1 MHDLEK
7 AINKWRK
14 ELYKNEA
21 FEDGYVEELE
31 SHLREEIEGLIGS
44 GLDSI
49 DAFEEAVQKIGS
61 TESMG
66 AEFYKTHTERL
77 SGRPPWQTPRFM
89 PALLWNYW
97 KVALR
102 KIRRHKGYSLI
113 NIVGLA
119 IGMACCILI
128 LTWVRD
134 ELSYDRF
141 HKNAD
146 RICRI
151 VAVDRSG
158 GNMAK
163 ASGSPSLIGPTL
175 VEKYPEF
182 LNFARV
188 QCGWSGYFLH
198 YGEKNFM
205 EMKLATVDPSFF
217 EVFQYPFI
225 QGNPQTALDDRYTIV
240 LTESLAKKIFGDEDP
255 MGRVLKISATDFK
268 VTGVMEDIP
277 RNSHLR
283 FDYVFP
289 AINMTE
295 FRSSKL
301 DSWNYN
307 QFSTYLLV
315 KKNTDFKALSKKI
328 SGIVKEHLPKSKVEV
343 FLQPLSDIHLHST
356 DINSWEVVYPNPG
369 NITYVYIFGLIAV
382 CILLIACINFMN
394 LATARSS
401 TRAREVGMRK
411 VSGARRFDLF
421 KQFIGESIVLS
432 TLSLGVGILIVEL
445 LLPAFNHLS
454 GKQLSLQ
461 YAESI
466 LLWISL
472 LGIAIFT
479 GLASGSYP
487 ALILSAFQPSK
498 VLKASAHL
506 ASRKG
511 GYLRKTLVVGQFV
524 FTILLIIGTLV
535 IYGQLRFIQN
545 KDLGYDTDNIFTF
558 ATYGQFGRNY
568 EAAKNELLQNPNI
581 LSVCRA
587 FPPSPGF
594 RGTEN
599 VDWEGK
605 DPSTEFMIFS
615 DIGDYDYFE
624 TFGIEMA
631 EGRFYSRQFST
642 DGDNFVVN
650 ETAVKKMGLES
661 PIGKRFTYADKTGVI
676 IGIVKDYHGGSLHNP
691 ILPKVITLSDRG
703 FFVCVKFRPG
713 NVSEMVAFLKEKW
726 EKFVP
731 GYPFRYGFLDESIAE
746 AYKAERKIGKIFQ
759 YFTGLAILIACLGLF
774 GLASFT
780 AEQRTKEVGI
790 RKILGAKVS
799 GIVFLLSKEFTKW
812 ILVANIISWPIAYF
826 LSKKWLE
833 SFAYRMSLGWEIF
846 VLSAVLTFFIALAT
860 VSYQAIKAAI
870 ANPVE
875 SLRYE

>member
-1 MHDLEK
+1 MFDLEN
-7 AINKWRK
+7 AIKKWRK
-14 ELYKNEA
+14 DLYKIEA
-21 FEDGYVEELE
+21 FEDGYVDELE
-31 SHLREEIEGLIGS
+31 SHLRDEIDGLVES
-44 GLDSI
+44 GTDPKE
-49 DAFEEAVQKIGS
+49 AFGEAVLKLGS
-61 TESMG
+61 PESVG
-66 AEFYKTHTERL
+66 TEFYKTHTERL
-77 SGRPPWQTPRFM
+77 SGRPPWQAPRFM

-97 KVALR
+97 KVATR
-102 KIRRHKGYSLI
+102 KIRRHKGYSFI
-113 NIVGLA
+113 NIAGLA

-146 RICRI
+146 QICR
-151 VAVDRSG
+151 VVSVDHSG
-158 GNMAK
+158 GSIAK

-198 YGEKNFM
+198 YGEKHFM

-217 EVFQYPFI
+217 EIFPYPFI
-225 QGNPQTALDDRYTIV
+225 QGDPKTALDDRYSIV
-240 LTESLAKKIFGDEDP
+240 LTESLAQKCFGDEDP
-255 MGRVLKISATDFK
+255 MGKVLQISTTGFK
-268 VTGVMEDIP
+268 VTGVIEDIP
-277 RNSHLR
+277 LNSHLQ

-289 AINMTE
+289 AINMTK

-301 DSWNYN
+301 DSWDYN

-315 KKNTDFKALSKKI
+315 KKNTDLEILSKKI
-328 SGIVKEHLPKSKVEV
+328 SGIVKEHLPKSKTEV
-343 FLQPLSDIHLHST
+343 FLQPLGAIHLHST

-369 NITYVYIFGLIAV
+369 NIAYVYIFGLVSACV
-382 CILLIACINFMN
+382 LLIACINFMN

-411 VSGARRFDLF
+411 VSGARRGDLI

-432 TLSLGVGILIVEL
+432 ILSLGLGILCVEL
-445 LLPAFNHLS
+445 MLPAFNRLS

-461 YAESI
+461 YTESV
-466 LLWISL
+466 LLWITL
-472 LGIAIFT
+472 LGIAVFT

-487 ALILSAFQPSK
+487 ALFLSAFQPSK
-498 VLKASAHL
+498 VLKASASL
-506 ASRKG
+506 SSQG
-511 GYLRKTLVVGQFV
+511 GGWLRKFLVVGQFA
-524 FTILLIIGTLV
+524 FTILLIIGTIV
-535 IYGQLRFIQN
+535 IYSQLHFIQN
-545 KDLGYDTDNIFTF
+545 KDLGYDTDNIFTV
-558 ATYGQFGRNY
+558 ASYGQFGRNY
-568 EAAKNELLQNPNI
+568 EAAKNEMLQNPNI

-587 FPPSPGF
+587 FPPSLGL

-605 DPSTEFMIFS
+605 DPTAEFMIFS
-615 DIGDYDYFE
+615 DVGDYDFLK
-624 TFGIEMA
+624 TFGIKMA
-631 EGRFYSRQFST
+631 EGRFYSREFPT
-642 DGDNFVVN
+642 DRDNFVVN
-650 ETAVKKMGLES
+650 ETAIKKMGLDS
-661 PIGKRFTYADKTGVI
+661 PIGKRFTHNGKTGMI
-676 IGIVKDYHGGSLHNP
+676 IGVVKDYHGGSLHNP
-691 ILPKVITLSDRG
+691 ILPKVIRLSDSA

-713 NVSEMVAFLKEKW
+713 NVSEMIAFLKEKW

-731 GYPFRYGFLDESIAE
+731 GHPFSYDFLDDSIAA
-746 AYKAERKIGKIFQ
+746 AYEGERKIGKIFQ

-780 AEQRTKEVGI
+780 AEQRTKEIGI

-799 GIVFLLSKEFTKW
+799 GIVLLLTKEFTKW
-812 ILVANIISWPIAYF
+812 IIVANLVAWPVAYF
-826 LSKKWLE
+826 LSKQWLQG
-833 SFAYRMSLGWEIF
+833 FAYRMSLGWEIF
-846 VLSAVLTFFIALAT
+846 VVSAAMVLVIATIT

>member
-1 MHDLEK
+1 MFDLEN
-7 AINKWRK
+7 AIKKWRK
-14 ELYKNEA
+14 DLYKFEA
-21 FEDGYVEELE
+21 FEDGYVDELE
-31 SHLREEIEGLIGS
+31 SHLRDEIDRLVES
-44 GLDSI
+44 GTDPKE
-49 DAFEEAVQKIGS
+49 AFEEAVLKIGS
-61 TESMG
+61 PESMG
-66 AEFYKTHTERL
+66 AEFHKTHTERL
-77 SGRPPWQTPRFM
+77 SGRPPWQEPRFM
-89 PALLWNYW
+89 PALLWNYS

-102 KIRRHKGYSLI
+102 KIRRHKGYSFI
-113 NIVGLA
+113 NIAGLA

-128 LTWVRD
+128 LTWVLD

-141 HKNAD
+141 HKNSD
-146 RICRI
+146 QICR
-151 VAVDRSG
+151 VVSVDHSG
-158 GNMAK
+158 GDIWK

-205 EMKLATVDPSFF
+205 TMKLATVDPSFF
-217 EVFQYPFI
+217 EIFPYPFI
-225 QGNPQTALDDRYTIV
+225 QGDPRTALKDRYSIV
-240 LTESLAKKIFGDEDP
+240 LTESLAQKCFGDEDP
-255 MGRVLKISATDFK
+255 MGKVMQIGSTDFK
-268 VTGVMEDIP
+268 VTGVIEDVP
-277 RNSHLR
+277 KNSHLQ

-301 DSWNYN
+301 DSWTYD

-315 KKNTDFKALSKKI
+315 KKNTNLEALSERI
-328 SGIVKEHLPKSKVEV
+328 SGIVKEHLPKSKTEV
-343 FLQPLSDIHLHST
+343 FLQPLSAIHLYST
-356 DINSWEVVYPNPG
+356 DINSWEAVYPNPG
-369 NITYVYIFGLIAV
+369 NITYVYIFGLIAA

-394 LATARSS
+394 LATARSA

-411 VSGARRFDLF
+411 VSGARRVDLI

-432 TLSLGVGILIVEL
+432 ILSLGFGILIVEL
-445 LLPAFNHLS
+445 FLPAFNRLS

-461 YAESI
+461 YADSI
-466 LLWISL
+466 LLWITL
-472 LGIAIFT
+472 LGIAVFT
-479 GLASGSYP
+479 GLAAGSYP
-487 ALILSAFQPSK
+487 ALFLSSFQPSR

-506 ASRKG
+506 ATRRG
-511 GYLRKTLVVGQFV
+511 GSLRKILVVGQFV

-535 IYGQLRFIQN
+535 IYSQLHFIQN
-545 KDLGYDTDNIFTF
+545 KDLGYDTDNIFTV
-558 ATYGQFGRNY
+558 ASYGQFGRNY

-605 DPSTEFMIFS
+605 DPTAEFMIFS
-615 DIGDYDYFE
+615 DIGDYDYLK

-631 EGRFYSRQFST
+631 EGRFYSREFPT
-642 DGDNFVVN
+642 DRDNFVVN
-650 ETAVKKMGLES
+650 ETAVKKMGLDS
-661 PIGKRFTYADKTGVI
+661 PIGKRFTHSGKTGTI
-676 IGIVKDYHGGSLHNP
+676 IGVVKDYHGGSLHNP
-691 ILPKVITLSDRG
+691 ILPKVISFSDRG

-713 NVSEMVAFLKEKW
+713 NVSDMIAFLKEKW

-731 GYPFRYGFLDESIAE
+731 GHPFRYDFLDESIAA
-746 AYKAERKIGKIFQ
+746 AYEGERKIGKNFQ

-780 AEQRTKEVGI
+780 AEQRTKEIGI

-799 GIVFLLSKEFTKW
+799 GIVLLLTKEFTKW
-812 ILVANIISWPIAYF
+812 ILVANLLAWPVAF
-826 LSKKWLE
+826 MLAKKWLQG
-833 SFAYRMSLGWEIF
+833 FAYRMSLGWEIF
-846 VLSAVLTFFIALAT
+846 VVSAVLALAIATLT
-860 VSYQAIKAAI
+860 VTYQAVKAAI
-870 ANPVE
+870 TNPVE

>member
-1 MHDLEK
+1 MFDLEK
-7 AINKWRK
+7 AIKEWRT

-21 FEDGYVEELE
+21 FEDGYIEELE
-31 SHLREEIEGLIGS
+31 SHLREEIEGLIDS
-44 GLDSI
+44 GMDSK
-49 DAFEEAVQKIGS
+49 DAFMEAVLKIGS
-61 TESMG
+61 PESMG

-77 SGRPPWQTPRFM
+77 SGRPPWQAPRFM
-89 PALLWNYW
+89 PALVWNYW

-102 KIRRHKGYSLI
+102 KIRRHKGYSVI

-146 RICRI
+146 QICRV

-158 GNMAK
+158 GNITK

-205 EMKLATVDPSFF
+205 QMKLATVDPSFF
-217 EVFQYPFI
+217 EIFPYPFI
-225 QGNPQTALDDRYTIV
+225 QGNPQTALDDRYSIV
-240 LTESLAKKIFGDEDP
+240 LTESLAKKCFGNDDA
-255 MGRVLKISATDFK
+255 MGKVLQIGSTDFK
-268 VTGVMEDIP
+268 VTGVMEDVP
-277 RNSHLR
+277 KNSHLQ

-301 DSWNYN
+301 DTWNYH
-307 QFSTYLLV
+307 QFSTYLFV
-315 KKNTDFKALSKKI
+315 KKKTDFRILSEKI
-328 SGIVKEHLPKSKVEV
+328 SGIVKEYLPKSKVEV
-343 FLQPLSDIHLHST
+343 FLQPLRDIHLHSK

-382 CILLIACINFMN
+382 CILLIGCINFMN

-411 VSGARRFDLF
+411 VSGARRIDLI
-421 KQFIGESIVLS
+421 KQFIGESIILS
-432 TLSLGVGILIVEL
+432 ILSLGLGILLVEL
-445 LLPAFNHLS
+445 LLPAFNRLS

-461 YAESI
+461 YAESF

-472 LGIAIFT
+472 LGIAIFA
-479 GLASGSYP
+479 GVASGSYP
-487 ALILSAFQPSK
+487 ALFLSALQPSK

-506 ASRKG
+506 ASRRG
-511 GYLRKTLVVGQFV
+511 GQLRKLLVVGQFV

-535 IYGQLRFIQN
+535 IYSQLHFIQN

-558 ATYGQFGRNY
+558 ASYGQFGRNY

-605 DPSTEFMIFS
+605 DPTAEFMIFS
-615 DIGDYDYFE
+615 DIGDYDFIE
-624 TFGIEMA
+624 TFGIEMT
-631 EGRFYSRQFST
+631 EGRFYSREFPT
-642 DGDNFVVN
+642 DRDNFVVN
-650 ETAVKKMGLES
+650 ETAIKKMGLES
-661 PIGKRFTYADKTGVI
+661 PIGKRFTHGGKTGVI
-676 IGIVKDYHGGSLHNP
+676 IGVVKDYHGGSLHNP

-703 FFVCVKFRPG
+703 FFVCVKFSPG

-731 GYPFRYGFLDESIAE
+731 GHPFRYGFLDESIAE
-746 AYKAERKIGKIFQ
+746 AYEAERKIGKIFQ

-780 AEQRTKEVGI
+780 AEQRTKEIGI

-799 GIVFLLSKEFTKW
+799 GIFFLLSKEFAKW
-812 ILVANIISWPIAYF
+812 ILVANILAWPVAY
-826 LSKKWLE
+826 LLAKKWLQG
-833 SFAYRMSLGWEIF
+833 FAYRMNLGWETF
-846 VLSAVLTFFIALAT
+846 VVSAVLALAIALIT

-870 ANPVE
+870 SNPVE